1 MADNNQ
7 ELGKFYTVINDVF
20 DTLKSKRI
28 CKDIFTI
35 KVILHLANPYLEPL
49 VVLAVVVRDDVHQL
63 EVEHADDDQAVDDPI
78 FGELQAGVPVLV
90 WKNK

>member
-1 MADNNQ
+1 MYRYIYNKGDSSH
-7 ELGKFYTVINDVF
+7 L
-20 DTLKSKRI
+20 
-28 CKDIFTI
+28 
-35 KVILHLANPYLEPL
+35 LANPYLEPL

-90 WKNK
+90 WKNKIA